1 MHLYFQFCFVDD
13 AIFSLNAA
21 SRAESK
27 TKLLHRVCQ
36 VVAPCAKSD
45 VYDCLIFVD
54 ESAASAAD
62 DGTTATVCC
71 YGSSTAAAAAAATT
85 TAAVPAAAAAS
96 SADRSVL
103 SFAQC
108 IM

>member
-71 YGSSTAAAAAAATT
+71 YGSSTAAATTTTT
-85 TAAVPAAAAAS
+85 TAASSAATAS